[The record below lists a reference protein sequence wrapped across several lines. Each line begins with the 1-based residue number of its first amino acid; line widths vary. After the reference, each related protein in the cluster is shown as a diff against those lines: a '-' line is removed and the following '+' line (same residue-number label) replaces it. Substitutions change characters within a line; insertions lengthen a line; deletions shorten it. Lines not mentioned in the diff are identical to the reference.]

1 MLETNS
7 ANAFQHQAQKRNP
20 GSDGLDIAAAGG
32 MMDSW
37 RSLGRESVRF
47 TALRPALKLRD
58 RPAFEACKSVM
69 DVRLFVSH
77 SKPDAKQITLGP
89 ETLIGRSPDC
99 NLRIASGQ
107 VSRRHCV
114 IRVVNDRVCVRDL
127 GSANGTRL
135 NGQTITAEVDVAVP
149 PGSTLVV
156 GPLKFIVQFNA
167 PRLDEDTELLARSD
181 SAGSA
186 DVQDVQQ
193 MATAPVADGEET
205 KDYPP
210 SRSRKRGETPPVT
223 VAGSKANGGAG
234 GDPGPARQAHTTEA
248 EFEAVANETVF
259 DGLLEDARP
268 GEEGRE
274 RGHQAGEGTD
284 LFFEE
289 DDLQQLAATIEAAEE
304 PLGAG
309 NDDGPAAAHGSVPPD
324 PAKPQTGWRLLDML
338 RRKKKPADPHSPPDT
353 VPADDADE
361 ALRNFLKDQ

>member
-1 MLETNS
+1 
-7 ANAFQHQAQKRNP
+7 
-20 GSDGLDIAAAGG
+20 
-32 MMDSW
+32 
-37 RSLGRESVRF
+37 
-47 TALRPALKLRD
+47 
-58 RPAFEACKSVM
+58 M
-69 DVRLFVSH
+69 DVRLFVAH

-89 ETLIGRSPDC
+89 ETLIGRSPEC

-114 IRVVNDRVCVRDL
+114 IKVANDGVCIRDL

-167 PRLDEDTELLARSD
+167 PRIDEDTELLARSD

-186 DVQDVQQ
+186 DVQEVQQ
-193 MATAPVADGEET
+193 MAAVPVADGEET

-223 VAGSKANGGAG
+223 VAGGEPNAGAG
-234 GDPGPARQAHTTEA
+234 GDSGPARQPRTTEA

-259 DGLLEDARP
+259 DGLLEGNRP
-268 GEEGRE
+268 GAEDRE
-274 RGHQAGEGTD
+274 RGPQVGEGTD

-304 PLGAG
+304 PPGAG

-324 PAKPQTGWRLLDML
+324 PAKPPTGWRLLDML
-338 RRKKKPADPHSPPDT
+338 RRKKKPAEPHSPPGAA
-353 VPADDADE
+353 PADETDE